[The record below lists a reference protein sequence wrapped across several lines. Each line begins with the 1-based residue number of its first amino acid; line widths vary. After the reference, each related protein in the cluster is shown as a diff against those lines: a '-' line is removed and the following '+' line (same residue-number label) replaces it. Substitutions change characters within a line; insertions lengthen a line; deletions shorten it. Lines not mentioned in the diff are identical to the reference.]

1 MNKKCVITAICT
13 SLQLFVTTGLAQE
26 KENAEPN
33 TVAALYPTVTSG
45 VLTFAKAAEPSK
57 GIVLRA
63 GDITISMADVSKFI
77 EAQPPELQAEL
88 NKNALF
94 VLEHLATPRLLL
106 NLAKKS
112 MTGIVKEA
120 DPKRDQQ
127 IIQDYFEK
135 HVFATIEVT
144 DAEAEEFYRQNK
156 DMFGGAT
163 LAQVRERI
171 KPYLLGQKKQKAA
184 ADYIRTIGRKIDISV
199 SGSWLKKQAVLTLDN
214 PVDKARNSGRPSLAD
229 FGATGCVPCDMLAPI
244 LKDLEAKYKDKLNV
258 LFVHVREKQILA
270 ARYGVETIP
279 VQVFF
284 DKTGKEVFRHIGFFP
299 QEEIEKKLR
308 EMGVK

>member
-1 MNKKCVITAICT
+1 MNKKCIITAICT
-13 SLQLFVTTGLAQE
+13 SLQLFVAAGLAQQ

-45 VLTFAKAAEPSK
+45 VLTFAKAAELSK
-57 GIVLRA
+57 GIALRA
-63 GDITISMADVSKFI
+63 DDITISTADISRFI
-77 EAQPPELQAEL
+77 QGQPPELQDEL

-106 NLAKKS
+106 NLARKS
-112 MTGIVKEA
+112 TTPTAREA
-120 DPKRDQQ
+120 GPKPDQQ

-135 HVFATIEVT
+135 HIFGTIEVT

-156 DMFGGAT
+156 NMFGGAA
-163 LAQVRERI
+163 LAQVRELI
-171 KPYLLGQKKQKAA
+171 KPYLLGQKKQEAA
-184 ADYIRTIGRKIDISV
+184 VDYIRTIGRRIEISV
-199 SGSWLKKQAVLTLDN
+199 SPSWLKKQAALTLDN
-214 PVDKARNSGRPSLAD
+214 PVDKARNSGRPSLAE
-229 FGATGCVPCDMLAPI
+229 FGAAGCIPCDMMAPI

-279 VQVFF
+279 VQIFF
-284 DKTGKEVFRHIGFFP
+284 DKSGKEVFRHIGFFP
-299 QEEIEKKLR
+299 QEEIEKKLT

>member
-1 MNKKCVITAICT
+1 MNKKCIITAICT
-13 SLQLFVTTGLAQE
+13 SLQLFVAAGFAQQ

-33 TVAALYPTVTSG
+33 TIAALYPTVTSG
-45 VLTFAKAAEPSK
+45 ALTFAKAAELSN
-57 GIVLRA
+57 GIALRS
-63 GDITISMADVSKFI
+63 GDITISMADISKFI

-112 MTGIVKEA
+112 TTPNAKEA
-120 DPKRDQQ
+120 GPKSDQQ

-135 HVFATIEVT
+135 HVFGTIEVT

-156 DMFGGAT
+156 NMFGGAA
-163 LAQVRERI
+163 LAQVREVI
-171 KPYLLGQKKQKAA
+171 KPYLSGQKKQEAA
-184 ADYIRTIGRKIDISV
+184 ADYIRTIGKKIDISV
-199 SGSWLKKQAVLTLDN
+199 SASWLKKQAALTLDN
-214 PVDKARNSGRPSLAD
+214 PVDKARNSGKPSLAD

-258 LFVHVREKQILA
+258 LFIHVREKQILA

-279 VQVFF
+279 VQIFF
-284 DKTGKEVFRHIGFFP
+284 DKSGKEVFRHIGFFP
-299 QEEIEKKLR
+299 QEEIEKKLT

>member
-1 MNKKCVITAICT
+1 MNKKCIITVICT
-13 SLQLFVTTGLAQE
+13 SLQLFVAAGFAQQ

-45 VLTFAKAAEPSK
+45 VLTFAKAAELSK
-57 GIVLRA
+57 GIALRA
-63 GDITISMADVSKFI
+63 GDITISMVDISRFI
-77 EAQPPELQAEL
+77 QGQPPELQDEL

-94 VLEHLATPRLLL
+94 VLEHLAAPRLLL
-106 NLAKKS
+106 SVAKKG
-112 MTGIVKEA
+112 TAANAKEA
-120 DPKRDQQ
+120 KPKPDQQ

-135 HVFATIEVT
+135 HVFSNIEVT
-144 DAEAEEFYRQNK
+144 DAEAEEFYRQN
-156 DMFGGAT
+156 MFGGAA

-171 KPYLLGQKKQKAA
+171 KSYLLGQKMEKAA
-184 ADYIRTIGRKIDISV
+184 ADYIRTIGKRIEISV
-199 SGSWLKKQAVLTLDN
+199 SGSWLKKQAALTLDN
-214 PVDKARNSGRPSLAD
+214 PVDKARNSGKPSLAD

-270 ARYGVETIP
+270 ARYGIETIP
-279 VQVFF
+279 VQIFF
-284 DKTGKEVFRHIGFFP
+284 DRTGKEVFRHVGFWP
-299 QEEIEKKLR
+299 QAEIEKKLA

>member
-45 VLTFAKAAEPSK
+45 ALTFAKAAELSK
-57 GIVLRA
+57 GIALRA
-63 GDITISMADVSKFI
+63 DDITISMVDISQFI
-77 EAQPPELQAEL
+77 QGQPPELQDEL

-156 DMFGGAT
+156 DMFGGAA

-184 ADYIRTIGRKIDISV
+184 ADYIRTIGKRIEISV
-199 SGSWLKKQAVLTLDN
+199 SGSWLKKQAALTLDN
-214 PVDKARNSGRPSLAD
+214 PVDKARNSGKPSLAD

>member
-1 MNKKCVITAICT
+1 MNKKCMITAICI
-13 SLQLFVTTGLAQE
+13 SLQLSIAAGFAQQ

-45 VLTFAKAAEPSK
+45 VLTFARAAELSK
-57 GIVLRA
+57 GIALRA
-63 GDITISMADVSKFI
+63 DDITISTAEVSRFI
-77 EAQPPELQAEL
+77 QGQPPELQDEL

-106 NLAKKS
+106 NLARKS
-112 MTGIVKEA
+112 AAANAKEA
-120 DPKRDQQ
+120 DPKADQQ

-135 HVFATIEVT
+135 HVFSNIEVT
-144 DAEAEEFYRQNK
+144 DDEAEEFYRQNK
-156 DMFGGAT
+156 NMFGGAT
-163 LAQVRERI
+163 LAQVREQI

-184 ADYIRTIGRKIDISV
+184 ADYILTVGKKIEISV
-199 SGSWLKKQAVLTLDN
+199 SASWLKKQAALTLDN
-214 PVDKARNSGRPSLAD
+214 PVDKARNSGKPSLAD

-270 ARYGVETIP
+270 ARYGIEAIP
-279 VQVFF
+279 VQIFF
-284 DKTGKEVFRHIGFFP
+284 DKSGKEVFRHSGIMS
-299 QEEIEKKLR
+299 EEDVAERLKAVGIK
-308 EMGVK
+308 

>member
-1 MNKKCVITAICT
+1 MDKKCAIMAICT
-13 SLQLFVTTGLAQE
+13 SLQLFITTGFAQQ

-45 VLTFAKAAEPSK
+45 VLTFAKAAELSK

-63 GDITISMADVSKFI
+63 GDITISMAEVSRFI
-77 EAQPPELQAEL
+77 QGQPPELQAEL

-106 NLAKKS
+106 NLARKS
-112 MTGIVKEA
+112 TAANSKEA
-120 DPKRDQQ
+120 DPKADQQ

-135 HVFATIEVT
+135 HVFGDIEVT
-144 DAEAEEFYRQNK
+144 DAEAEEFYRENK
-156 DMFGGAT
+156 NMFGGAA
-163 LAQVRERI
+163 LAQVREQI
-171 KPYLLGQKKQKAA
+171 KPYLLGQKKQEAA
-184 ADYIRTIGRKIDISV
+184 VDFIRTVGKKIDISV
-199 SGSWLKKQAVLTLDN
+199 SGSWLKKQAALTLDN
-214 PVDKARNSGRPSLAD
+214 PVDKARNSGKPSLAD

-279 VQVFF
+279 VQIFF
-284 DKTGKEVFRHIGFFP
+284 DKTGKEVFRHVGFWP
-299 QEEIEKKLR
+299 QAEIEKKLT

>member
-13 SLQLFVTTGLAQE
+13 SLQLFVAGGFAQQ

-45 VLTFAKAAEPSK
+45 ALTFAKAAELSK
-57 GIVLRA
+57 GVALRA
-63 GDITISMADVSKFI
+63 DDITISMADISRFI
-77 EAQPPELQAEL
+77 EGQPPELQDEL

-112 MTGIVKEA
+112 TAANAKEA
-120 DPKRDQQ
+120 DPKLDQQ

-135 HVFATIEVT
+135 HVFSKIEVT

-156 DMFGGAT
+156 DMFGGAAI
-163 LAQVRERI
+163 AQVREQI

-184 ADYIRTIGRKIDISV
+184 ADYIRTVGRKIDISV
-199 SGSWLKKQAVLTLDN
+199 SASWLKKQAVLTLDN
-214 PVDKARNSGRPSLAD
+214 PVDKARSSGKPSLAD
-229 FGATGCVPCDMLAPI
+229 FGAAGCIPCDMLAPI

-279 VQVFF
+279 VQIFF
-284 DKTGKEVFRHIGFFP
+284 DKTGKEVFRHVGFFP
-299 QEEIEKKLR
+299 QEEIEKKLT

>member
-1 MNKKCVITAICT
+1 MNKKCIITAICI
-13 SLQLFVTTGLAQE
+13 SLQLFVAAGFAQQ

-33 TVAALYPTVTSG
+33 TIAALYPTVTSG
-45 VLTFAKAAEPSK
+45 VLTFAKAAELSR
-57 GIVLRA
+57 GIALRA
-63 GDITISMADVSKFI
+63 DDITISMADISRFI
-77 EAQPPELQAEL
+77 QEQPPELQAEL

-94 VLEHLATPRLLL
+94 VLEHLAMPRLLL
-106 NLAKKS
+106 NLAKKGTTPS
-112 MTGIVKEA
+112 AKETG
-120 DPKRDQQ
+120 PKPDQQ

-135 HVFATIEVT
+135 HVFSNIEVT
-144 DAEAEEFYRQNK
+144 DADAEEFYRQNK
-156 DMFGGAT
+156 NMFGGAA
-163 LAQVRERI
+163 LAQVREVI
-171 KPYLLGQKKQKAA
+171 KPYLLGQKKQEAA
-184 ADYIRTIGRKIDISV
+184 DDYIRTVGRRIEISV
-199 SGSWLKKQAVLTLDN
+199 SASWLKKQAALTLDN

-279 VQVFF
+279 LQVFF
-284 DKTGKEVFRHIGFFP
+284 DKTGKEVFRHVGFWP
-299 QEEIEKKLR
+299 QAEIEKKLA

>member
-1 MNKKCVITAICT
+1 MNKKCIITAICI
-13 SLQLFVTTGLAQE
+13 SLQLSIAAGFAQQ

-45 VLTFAKAAEPSK
+45 VLTFAKAAELSK
-57 GIVLRA
+57 GIALRA
-63 GDITISMADVSKFI
+63 GDITISMVDISLFI
-77 EAQPPELQAEL
+77 QGQPPELQDEL

-106 NLAKKS
+106 NLARKS
-112 MTGIVKEA
+112 TTANAKEA
-120 DPKRDQQ
+120 GPKPDQQ

-135 HVFATIEVT
+135 HVFSTIEVT
-144 DAEAEEFYRQNK
+144 DAEAEEFYRENK
-156 DMFGGAT
+156 NMFGGAT
-163 LAQVRERI
+163 LAQVREQI

-184 ADYIRTIGRKIDISV
+184 ADYIRTVGKKIDISV
-199 SGSWLKKQAVLTLDN
+199 SASWLKKQAALTLDN

-279 VQVFF
+279 VQIFF
-284 DKTGKEVFRHIGFFP
+284 DKTGKEVFRHIGFFS
-299 QEEIEKKLR
+299 QEEIEKKLT

>member
-1 MNKKCVITAICT
+1 MNKKCIITAICT
-13 SLQLFVTTGLAQE
+13 SLQLFVAAGFAQQR
-26 KENAEPN
+26 ENAEPN
-33 TVAALYPTVTSG
+33 TVAVLYPTVTSG
-45 VLTFAKAAEPSK
+45 VLTFAKAAELSK
-57 GIVLRA
+57 GIALRA
-63 GDITISMADVSKFI
+63 DDITISMADISRFI
-77 EAQPPELQAEL
+77 QAQPPELQDEL

-106 NLAKKS
+106 NLARKS
-112 MTGIVKEA
+112 TAANAKEA
-120 DPKRDQQ
+120 GPKPDQQ

-135 HVFATIEVT
+135 HVFSNIEVT

-156 DMFGGAT
+156 NMFGGAA
-163 LAQVRERI
+163 LVQVREQI

-184 ADYIRTIGRKIDISV
+184 ADYIRTIGKKIEISV
-199 SGSWLKKQAVLTLDN
+199 SGSWLKKQAALTLDN
-214 PVDKARNSGRPSLAD
+214 PVDKARNSGKPSLAD

-279 VQVFF
+279 VQIFF

-299 QEEIEKKLR
+299 QEEIEKKLT

>member
-1 MNKKCVITAICT
+1 MNKKCIITAICT
-13 SLQLFVTTGLAQE
+13 SLQLFVAGGFAQQ

-45 VLTFAKAAEPSK
+45 VLTFAKAAELSK

-63 GDITISMADVSKFI
+63 SDITISTADIGKFI
-77 EAQPPELQAEL
+77 EAQPPELQGEL
-88 NKNALF
+88 NKNGLF

-106 NLAKKS
+106 NLAGKS
-112 MTGIVKEA
+112 PTPAGGQA
-120 DPKRDQQ
+120 NPKADQQ
-127 IIQDYFEK
+127 MIQEYFEK
-135 HVFATIEVT
+135 HVFGTIEVT
-144 DAEAEEFYRQNK
+144 DAEAEEFYSQNK
-156 DMFGGAT
+156 DMFGGAA
-163 LAQVRERI
+163 LAQVREQI

-184 ADYIRTIGRKIDISV
+184 ADYIRTIGKKIKINV
-199 SGSWLKKQAVLTLDN
+199 SAPWLKKQAALTLDN
-214 PVDKARNSGRPSLAD
+214 PVDKARNSGKPSLAD

-279 VQVFF
+279 VQIFF
-284 DKTGKEVFRHIGFFP
+284 DKTGKEVFRHVGFWP
-299 QEEIEKKLR
+299 QAEIEKKLA